1 MQTSKIA
8 ELVENHLQ
16 GTDKF
21 LVEVLIK
28 PGNRVYVF
36 IDGDHGVTIDDC
48 VRVSR
53 MLESNLDREVEDY
66 ELNVSSAGADQPL
79 RMPRQYQKN
88 IGRSLHIKLDEPN
101 ELRGKLL
108 STNDQGI
115 TILTEGDKKKKITP
129 SEIYLDYISI
139 VEAKVIISFK

>member
-129 SEIYLDYISI
+129 SEIYLDYVSI

>member
-1 MQTSKIA
+1 MQLT
-8 ELVENHLQ
+8 ELRRLVDDHLQ

-53 MLESNLDREVEDY
+53 MLESSLDREVEDF

-88 IGRSLHIKLDEPN
+88 IGRSLHIKLDEQK

-108 STNDQGI
+108 STNEQGI

-129 SEIYLDYISI
+129 SEIYLDYKSI
-139 VEAKVIISFK
+139 VEVKVIISFK